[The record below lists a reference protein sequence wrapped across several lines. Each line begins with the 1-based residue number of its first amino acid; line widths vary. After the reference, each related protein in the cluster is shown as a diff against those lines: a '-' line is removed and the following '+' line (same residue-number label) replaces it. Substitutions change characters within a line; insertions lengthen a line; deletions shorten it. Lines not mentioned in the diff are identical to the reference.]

1 MTEDRSLEEFVG
13 GRSDA
18 DAAETGENDSDA
30 SDTADASEATDAPD
44 TAVATYRWDPDGVEC
59 ADCGES
65 VERLWNA
72 DEGFVCEACKE
83 W

>member
-1 MTEDRSLEEFVG
+1 MTEDRSLEDFAG
-13 GRSDA
+13 GRSAA
-18 DAAETGENDSDA
+18 DEAETTEEDSE
-30 SDTADASEATDAPD
+30 TADP
-44 TAVATYRWDPDGVEC
+44 AVATYRWDPDGVEC
-59 ADCGES
+59 AACGES